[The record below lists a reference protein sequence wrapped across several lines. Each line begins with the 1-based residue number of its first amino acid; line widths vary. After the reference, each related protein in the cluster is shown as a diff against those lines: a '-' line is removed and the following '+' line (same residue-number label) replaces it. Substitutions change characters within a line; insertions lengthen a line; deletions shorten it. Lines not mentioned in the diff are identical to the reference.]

1 MPSDYR
7 LQLKTARQA
16 AGLTQEEA
24 AEAANVSIESWRAYE
39 GGNRLPPPETA
50 AIIADALGADW
61 LKIVFAVEALDALDL
76 LDADVIPKD
85 LTAASVSIANRVSD
99 FVERRRGRQL
109 LSIAEDGV
117 VDAAEEPLFD
127 AIRHD
132 LDGLAV
138 AALVAKFPQKKRAP
152 TLARRSSGVRTSQKG
167 ANDCRTMIAHREEE
181 SNRNLAAR
189 GGASR

>member
-61 LKIVFAVEALDALDL
+61 LKVEFARLMVEPLGILRDSTPPQELSTAVLTLINRVFAF
-76 LDADVIPKD
+76 ADNHRD
-85 LTAASVSIANRVSD
+85 
-99 FVERRRGRQL
+99 RQL
-109 LSIAEDGV
+109 MRIAEDGMI
-117 VDAAEEPLFD
+117 DEAETPVFEEIARELSD
-127 AIRHD
+127 IV
-132 LDGLAV
+132 G
-138 AALVAKFPQKKRAP
+138 AALVVQHAQKKRAP
-152 TLARRSSGVRTSQKG
+152 TLARRSSGARTSQKG
-167 ANDCRTMIAHREEE
+167 ANDCKTMIAHREEK